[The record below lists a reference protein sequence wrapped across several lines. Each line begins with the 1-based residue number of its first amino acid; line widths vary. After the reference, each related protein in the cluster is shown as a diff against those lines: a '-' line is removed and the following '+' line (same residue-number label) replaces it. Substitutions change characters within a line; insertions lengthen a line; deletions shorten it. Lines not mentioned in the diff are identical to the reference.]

1 MSVNR
6 TLEKVAPA
14 NALLAVTQARKH
26 VETTYNKLQN
36 AESLVGT
43 QEQILNI
50 LERWTAESPKYKKYY
65 QENVM
70 TNYQDAIDH
79 LERLLVMRSS
89 ELTKS
94 SSPGTGI
101 L

>member
-1 MSVNR
+1 M
-6 TLEKVAPA
+6 EKVAPA
-14 NALLAVTQARKH
+14 NALLAIAQARKH

-50 LERWTAESPKYKKYY
+50 SERWTTESPEYKKYY

-70 TNYQDAIDH
+70 TNYQDVIDH
-79 LERLLVMRSS
+79 LERLLVMCSS